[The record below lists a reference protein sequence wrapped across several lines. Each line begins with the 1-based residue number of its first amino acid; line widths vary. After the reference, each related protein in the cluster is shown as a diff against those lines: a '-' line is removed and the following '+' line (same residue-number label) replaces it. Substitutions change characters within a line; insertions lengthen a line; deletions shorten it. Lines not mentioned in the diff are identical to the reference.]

1 MKKLTTK
8 DILEVMAD
16 IKLYLEDFSGI
27 DLNLPNGIAI
37 GVSEMEGKFHLYL
50 IDSDTGIPE
59 DTIGTYD
66 HVDEI
71 GFQLAKMYM

>member
-27 DLNLPNGIAI
+27 TLNLPNGVAI
-37 GVSEMEGKFHLYL
+37 GVDEMEGKYHLFL
-50 IDSDTGIPE
+50 IDDETGIPE

>member
-16 IKLYLEDFSGI
+16 IKSGLIKYSEVDF
-27 DLNLPNGIAI
+27 DLANGVAI
-37 GVSEMEGKFHLYL
+37 GVSEMEGKYHLYL

-71 GFQLAKMYM
+71 GFQLAMMYM